1 MVVVLLCIDQGRVA
15 DPDPDPICSINLL
28 DYDIAGVLLD
38 YNIAGVLLDYNIA
51 GVRLDFCWSA
61 IRVNCYWSDVVL
73 LLEC

>member
-38 YNIAGVLLDYNIA
+38 YNIAGV
-51 GVRLDFCWSA
+51 RLDLCWSA

-73 LLEC
+73 WLEC